1 MWSLGDFVRFVFRMD
16 SDHYVEEGF
25 LTKTSLNYLLQ
36 HATMNCPK
44 LEKLVGE
51 WTKVPDR

>member
-1 MWSLGDFVRFVFRMD
+1 MD

-25 LTKTSLNYLLQ
+25 RTKASLQLLLQ
-36 HATMNCPK
+36 HAVLQCPK
-44 LEKLVGE
+44 LEKVVGE